1 MFSGRGGSRNYRISG
16 RGGGPSLTDVLVI
29 FYLLLQSVPIN
40 HSKGTKISKREGRG
54 VEVFRRCGVGLGV
67 EVLILIPKET
77 YNTCNFPG
85 LVGGGGDPD
94 LLTPHLSLDSEI
106 KRIGRNDRFSQIYGC
121 SMAAS

>member
-40 HSKGTKISKREGRG
+40 HSMGTKIPKREGRG

-85 LVGGGGDPD
+85 LVGEGSISPDPPP
-94 LLTPHLSLDSEI
+94 LFGFGNQEN
-106 KRIGRNDRFSQIYGC
+106 R
-121 SMAAS
+121 

>member
-40 HSKGTKISKREGRG
+40 HSKRTKISKREGRG

-85 LVGGGGDPD
+85 LVGGG
-94 LLTPHLSLDSEI
+94 I
-106 KRIGRNDRFSQIYGC
+106 QI
-121 SMAAS
+121 S